1 MPLVHVSLPYFGV
14 FSSFFSGGLLY
25 IGRDAVRTLWVL
37 VFVFFF
43 VFLGPPFA
51 HFEPGLS
58 SSPGVM
64 AAQFIR
70 EIPCWQHG

>member
-1 MPLVHVSLPYFGV
+1 MFLYLILGFLIP
-14 FSSFFSGGLLY
+14 FFPAGFYTSGAMRCELY
-25 IGRDAVRTLWVL
+25 GYLCL
-37 VFVFFF
+37 FVFFF

-58 SSPGVM
+58 SSPGVK